1 MEREKIIALDKF
13 SEAFKNNGLYS
24 IYGKGIMDFRT
35 LNFDFNN
42 KNIKIE
48 DIKTNL
54 GNENGNADFKR
65 SKTQF
70 KK

>member
-1 MEREKIIALDKF
+1 
-13 SEAFKNNGLYS
+13 
-24 IYGKGIMDFRT
+24 MDFRT